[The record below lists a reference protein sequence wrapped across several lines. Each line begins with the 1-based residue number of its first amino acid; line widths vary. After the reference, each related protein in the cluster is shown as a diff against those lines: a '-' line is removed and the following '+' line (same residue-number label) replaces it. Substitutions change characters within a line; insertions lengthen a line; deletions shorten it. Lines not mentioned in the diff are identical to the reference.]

1 MKKLFSLAMAFCLC
15 AAVNAQAETE
25 KYYGAEKG
33 SFVVSIDAMPFVN
46 YAGNFFGKTEANSLN
61 LDEISSEIAA
71 KYFFTEKFALAAK
84 LSVDNDKTV
93 TPTYHS
99 LYHVYSDAIAKS
111 TTKNRNLELTLGG
124 QYYFRPGKRVQPF
137 VGAGIF
143 VGKNNTITVNEKYA
157 YSFKHKDADGN
168 EVEYKEE
175 FTETS
180 KNASPAFCFGL
191 AANLGV
197 EFFVTKNISLGTTLD
212 LGVKTTSNKTVAK
225 FESSDKE
232 TYTAEVLEPLNQTVK
247 TGKNTEFATGLMGGN
262 LSVNFY
268 F

>member
-33 SFVVSIDAMPFVN
+33 SFAVSIDAMPFVN
-46 YAGNFFGKTEANSLN
+46 YAGNFFGKMEANSFD
-61 LDEISSEIAA
+61 LDAISSEIAA
-71 KYFFTEKFALAAK
+71 KYFLTDKFALAAK
-84 LSVDNDKTV
+84 LSVDNDKSV
-93 TPTYHS
+93 TPVYHD
-99 LYHVYSDAIAKS
+99 LYHIYSDAIAKS
-111 TTKNRNLELTLGG
+111 TTKEKNFELNLGA

-143 VGKNNTITVNEKYA
+143 VGKNNTITLNEGFA
-157 YSFKHKDADGN
+157 YNFKDEDGN
-168 EVEYKEE
+168 EYKGYES
-175 FTETS
+175 T
-180 KNASPAFCFGL
+180 KKDASPAFCFGV

-197 EFFVTKNISLGTTLD
+197 EFFVAKNISLGTTLD
-212 LGVKTTSNKTVAK
+212 LGVKATSTKTVAE

-232 TYTAEVLEPLNQTVK
+232 SYPAEVQKAMNYTIK
-247 TGKNTEFATGLMGGN
+247 NGKNTEFATGLMGGN
-262 LSVNFY
+262 LSLNFY